1 MTSANVRAGVT
12 VSTTAREPRPVRNE
26 MKGFA
31 TMPEPNARISKPL
44 VIRKQNES
52 QYFARYPLCIPASAL
67 VQLSAAAGVITSCP
81 VLTFSV
87 FSFLVFVCL
96 YS

>member
-1 MTSANVRAGVT
+1 
-12 VSTTAREPRPVRNE
+12 
-26 MKGFA
+26 
-31 TMPEPNARISKPL
+31 MPQPIARISKPL

-52 QYFARYPLCIPASAL
+52 QSTARSPLCIPASAL
-67 VQLSAAAGVITSCP
+67 VQLSAVAGVITLCP
-81 VLTFSV
+81 VLTFSA